1 MNAICRGSL
10 QKNAVATI
18 VNIHQEASWSE
29 EPLGVQKDA
38 VLLAQSLNTHV
49 ELQKIFNVCSL
60 NKGSYDHATD
70 FFLHIVYGI
79 V

>member
-49 ELQKIFNVCSL
+49 KHTR
-60 NKGSYDHATD
+60 KR
-70 FFLHIVYGI
+70 FFVLVY
-79 V
+79 VA